1 MQEMILSACGRREK
15 RSFRG
20 DMSTRLHTHYLPYT
34 PKQLY
39 DLVADIEKYPEFLP
53 WCAAVRILSKS
64 ETDILA
70 DLSVGYKFFR
80 ETFRSRVH
88 LTPHTRID
96 VEYISGPFHYLNNH
110 WVFKEGVNGGTDID
124 FFIDFEFQNRLFQS
138 ATQMVFE
145 GAFNQM
151 LSSFEKRAHELYGE

>member
-1 MQEMILSACGRREK
+1 MG
-15 RSFRG
+15 
-20 DMSTRLHTHYLPYT
+20 TRLHTYFLPYR
-34 PKQLY
+34 PEQLY

-53 WCAAVRILSKS
+53 WCVAVRILSKS
-64 ETDILA
+64 ETEIMA

-88 LTPHTRID
+88 LTPKSRID

-110 WVFKEGVNGGTDID
+110 WIFNAGQNNGTNVD
-124 FFIDFEFQNRLFQS
+124 FFIDFEFRNTLFQS

-151 LSSFEKRAHELYGE
+151 LHSFEKRAEKLYKSGE